1 MNRLADRGICERAVS
16 AVDERIKKNNSC
28 IKAEMANIKMGYQC
42 YHNWKRYTAAPGA
55 FALSRMYSQGYDVI
69 WILTGKRT
77 VSHQ

>member
-1 MNRLADRGICERAVS
+1 MNRLADRGICERAVA
-16 AVDERIKKNNSC
+16 AVDERIKENNSC

-55 FALSRMYSQGYDVI
+55 FVLSKMAANGYDVLY
-69 WILTGKRT
+69 ILTGKRT

>member
-1 MNRLADRGICERAVS
+1 MNRLANREICERAVS
-16 AVDERIKKNNSC
+16 AVDEMIEKNKSC

-42 YHNWKRYTAAPGA
+42 YFNWKRYTAAPGA

-77 VSHQ
+77 VSNK